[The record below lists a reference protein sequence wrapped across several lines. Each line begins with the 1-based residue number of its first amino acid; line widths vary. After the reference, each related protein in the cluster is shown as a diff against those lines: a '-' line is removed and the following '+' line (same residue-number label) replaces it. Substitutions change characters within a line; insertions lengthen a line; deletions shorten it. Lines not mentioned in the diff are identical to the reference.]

1 VLNIERGMIARR
13 IYFEG
18 KVQGVGFRYT
28 TKRIAMGFDVVG
40 SVANLPDGRVC
51 LEVAGDSCEVAD
63 FIEEV
68 KDGEL
73 AGFIREYHQEDV
85 PLPVDWQGF
94 EIVR

>member
-1 VLNIERGMIARR
+1 MIARR
-13 IYFEG
+13 VHFEG

-40 SVANLPDGRVC
+40 SVANLPDGRVRM
-51 LEVAGDSCEVAD
+51 EVAGDPDEVDD

-68 KDGEL
+68 REGEL
-73 AGFIREYHQEDV
+73 AGFIREVSVEDV

>member
-1 VLNIERGMIARR
+1 MIARR
-13 IYFEG
+13 VYFEG

-51 LEVAGDSCEVAD
+51 LEVAGEIDEVND

-68 KDGEL
+68 REGEL
-73 AGFIREYHQEDV
+73 SGFIRDV
-85 PLPVDWQGF
+85 SVEEILSPVDWQGF
-94 EIVR
+94 EILR

>member
-1 VLNIERGMIARR
+1 MIAKR

-51 LEVAGDSCEVAD
+51 LEVAGDSEEVAD

-68 KDGEL
+68 QEGEL
-73 AGFIREYHQEDV
+73 AGFIREFHIEDV

-94 EIVR
+94 EIAR